1 LALLRSASGDYG
13 LPVIGMKWTR
23 QLSDTDIDANITN
36 ICQCGSYERLRRAIH
51 RAADMMKV

>member
-1 LALLRSASGDYG
+1 
-13 LPVIGMKWTR
+13 VIGMKWTR